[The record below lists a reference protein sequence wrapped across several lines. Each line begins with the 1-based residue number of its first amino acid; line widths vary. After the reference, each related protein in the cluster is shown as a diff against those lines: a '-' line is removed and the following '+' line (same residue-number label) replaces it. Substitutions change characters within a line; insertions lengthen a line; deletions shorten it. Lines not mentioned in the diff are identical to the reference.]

1 VDLNPYNKVL
11 SPEIAIDRKIIEY
24 LFYFHLSCLQAVE
37 KLLEDSTQLQKSS
50 VLGIVLRR
58 VFLQFDKLS
67 FRQPT

>member
-1 VDLNPYNKVL
+1 L
-11 SPEIAIDRKIIEY
+11 SPEN
-24 LFYFHLSCLQAVE
+24 CLQAVE

-67 FRQPT
+67 FRQPTEEQALEAFDRGV

>member
-1 VDLNPYNKVL
+1 MDV
-11 SPEIAIDRKIIEY
+11 
-24 LFYFHLSCLQAVE
+24 CLQAVE
-37 KLLEDSTQLQKSS
+37 KLLEDATQLQKSS